1 MTYLP
6 AILSLS
12 KGGPLVFVEPDRS
25 DLVHLLLHGDL
36 KELWIFLKVRKSCI
50 SVSLIHLI
58 YVLVIKKPAKQF
70 ARQNQFTDFYMLS
83 VFNAVVLPTV
93 TGFIP
98 SSPAPINEHL
108 ECLNPF
114 HATDLS
120 IPPESIRK
128 PLVFCFQWVDIKTSR
143 NFWGY
148 AHRLEVKLD
157 LTFILVEIR
166 HLSMRTNRLTVTYLT
181 LATCHR
187 QDQ

>member
-120 IPPESIRK
+120 IPPWK
-128 PLVFCFQWVDIKTSR
+128 HQKTSGFLFSVGIYKDQSQFLRLCTSAENKIGPHFYSSR
-143 NFWGY
+143 NPAFEY
-148 AHRLEVKLD
+148 ED
-157 LTFILVEIR
+157 
-166 HLSMRTNRLTVTYLT
+166 
-181 LATCHR
+181 
-187 QDQ
+187 

>member
-36 KELWIFLKVRKSCI
+36 KELCIFLKVGKSCI

-58 YVLVIKKPAKQF
+58 YVLIIKKPAKQF

-98 SSPAPINEHL
+98 SSQPQSTKIWNVLTH
-108 ECLNPF
+108 F
-114 HATDLS
+114 M
-120 IPPESIRK
+120 
-128 PLVFCFQWVDIKTSR
+128 PLIFLYPLKASENLWFSVFS
-143 NFWGY
+143 GY
-148 AHRLEVKLD
+148 
-157 LTFILVEIR
+157 I
-166 HLSMRTNRLTVTYLT
+166 
-181 LATCHR
+181 
-187 QDQ
+187 